1 MAKHF
6 GQRGVN
12 MYIKRAIEEVFLKT
26 QSEYPVT
33 LLTGPRQV
41 GKTTMLKKLMEGS
54 NRRYVSLDEF
64 DARMLAKDPAA
75 FFQIHKPPILIDEV
89 QYAPELFSYIKVIVD
104 KNKTKGDFWLTG
116 SQAYKL
122 MQGVTESL
130 AGRIAIMQLQ
140 SLSQAEI
147 YGYLNQPFE
156 IDIQKLEDRKVQ
168 KIEIP
173 KVYENIFNGGMP
185 DVVTKSITNIQGY
198 YRNYIAS
205 YIERDVKY
213 IASEIDGLK
222 YYDFIKAVA
231 ARISQQINVADLSR
245 DVGINEVT
253 AKRWLGILETL
264 GVIFFL
270 HPYSNNV
277 LKRAL
282 KKPKL
287 YFYDTAL
294 AVHITG
300 WSSPEI
306 TMNSPMNGAY
316 FENYVISEIYKSYF
330 NDGMVPALY
339 YYRDKEG
346 QEIDLILEKDGVLH
360 PIEIKKAA
368 LATKSMIQN
377 FDVLKAVYPY
387 TIGKGAVICNAQNLS
402 ALNEN
407 VLIVPVAKI

>member
-1 MAKHF
+1 MT
-6 GQRGVN
+6 
-12 MYIKRAIEEVFLKT
+12 YIKRAIEDAFMQT

-41 GKTTMLKKLMEGS
+41 GKTTMLQKLMEGTD
-54 NRRYVSLDEF
+54 RKYISLDEF
-64 DARMLAKDPAA
+64 DARSLAKDPAA
-75 FFQIHKPPILIDEV
+75 FFQVYKPPVLIDEV

-104 KNKTKGDFWLTG
+104 KTHRKGDFWLTG

-130 AGRIAIMQLQ
+130 AGRIAIMQMH

-147 YGYLNQPFE
+147 MGYENQAFEVE
-156 IDIQKLEDRKVQ
+156 ID
-168 KIEIP
+168 KIESRKATPKEIP
-173 KVYENIFNGGMP
+173 EIYKAIFTGGMP
-185 DVVTKSITNIQGY
+185 EIVSKTVTNIQAY
-198 YRNYIAS
+198 YKNYLAS
-205 YIERDVKY
+205 YIDRDVKY

-222 YYDFIKAVA
+222 YYDFIKSVA
-231 ARISQQINVADLSR
+231 ARTAQQINVAEISR

-264 GVIFFL
+264 GIIFFL

-287 YFYDTAL
+287 YFYDTGL
-294 AVHITG
+294 AVQIIG
-300 WSSPEI
+300 WSTPEI
-306 TMNSPMNGAY
+306 TMNSAMNGAY
-316 FENYVISEIYKSYF
+316 FENFVISEICKSYY
-330 NDGMVPALY
+330 NAGKEPALY

-346 QEIDLILEKDGVLH
+346 QEIDLILEKDGILH

-368 LATKSMIQN
+368 IATKDMVEN
-377 FDVLKAVYPY
+377 FSALQAVYPY
-387 TIGKGAVICNAQNLS
+387 TIGKGAVICNAQKLS
-402 ALNEN
+402 AINQD
-407 VLIVPVAKI
+407 VLIIPVSKI